1 MLPRVDLPELLLEVH
16 DWTRYL
22 DEFTHI
28 SGAGARIEDLPVSVA
43 AVLVAEACNIG
54 FRPVVKPGVPAL
66 TRDRLSHVDQSYIRA
81 ETIAAAST
89 RLLAAQAQI
98 DLSAA
103 WGGGL
108 VASVDGLRFVV
119 PVATL
124 NAGPNPRYFGVGP
137 A

>member
-1 MLPRVDLPELLLEVH
+1 MLPRVDLPELLHEVH
-16 DWTRYL
+16 DWTGYL

-43 AVLVAEACNIG
+43 AVLVAEASNIG

-66 TRDRLSHVDQSYIRA
+66 TRDRLSHVDQSYVRA

-89 RLLAAQAQI
+89 RLLGTQARI

-103 WGGGL
+103 WGGGYFAAGDA
-108 VASVDGLRFVV
+108 VRSSGPSSVV
-119 PVATL
+119 
-124 NAGPNPRYFGVGP
+124 
-137 A
+137 